1 VVSDSQAQDID
12 VVLHALADPTR
23 RDILVRA
30 LQGEESVSALA
41 RRYPMSFPAV
51 HKHVAV
57 LERANLVTKRRN
69 GREQLVSGNVAAV
82 RTVAR
87 FVDELEA
94 VWRARVDRMAEV
106 LRHEQ
111 GDRP

>member
-1 VVSDSQAQDID
+1 MVSDSQTQDVD

-23 RDILVRA
+23 RDILRRA
-30 LQGEESVSALA
+30 LQVEESVSALA

-69 GREQLVSGNVAAV
+69 GREQLVAGNVAAV
-82 RTVAR
+82 RTVAQL
-87 FVDELEA
+87 VDELEA
-94 VWRARVDRMAEV
+94 VWRARVDRMAEA

-111 GDRP
+111 GDRL